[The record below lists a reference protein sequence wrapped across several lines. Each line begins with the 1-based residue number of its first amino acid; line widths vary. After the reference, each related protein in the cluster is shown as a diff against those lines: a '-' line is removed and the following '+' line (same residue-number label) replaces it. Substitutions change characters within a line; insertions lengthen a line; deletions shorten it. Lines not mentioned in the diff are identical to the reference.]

1 MFIRFWYNSLDVS
14 QLLSIKAKIFMGA
27 GSHKTE
33 CSVDVGGDTLS
44 LGLSKMQFLR
54 ADGIRWN
61 IRVNLTIKA
70 SV

>member
-1 MFIRFWYNSLDVS
+1 M
-14 QLLSIKAKIFMGA
+14 KAKTFMGT

-44 LGLSKMQFLR
+44 LGSSEMQFLR
-54 ADGIRWN
+54 TDGIRWN